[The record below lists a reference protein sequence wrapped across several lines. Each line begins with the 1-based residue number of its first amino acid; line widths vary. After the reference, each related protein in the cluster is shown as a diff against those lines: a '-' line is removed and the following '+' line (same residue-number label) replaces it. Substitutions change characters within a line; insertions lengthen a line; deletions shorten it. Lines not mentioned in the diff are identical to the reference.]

1 MQIHACPESLFQ
13 KKKLLWSFY
22 FFFVMKTNS
31 RGILN
36 FVENPF
42 DVNALKMRARIIL
55 EGLNRIIEFLRAN
68 RPTLDDQVPFQ
79 SDSRSRNREAFSWRD
94 LQRTSETAQS
104 NYFLYR
110 RKLPFGRIDELMTQ

>member
-1 MQIHACPESLFQ
+1 
-13 KKKLLWSFY
+13 
-22 FFFVMKTNS
+22 MKTNS

-68 RPTLDDQVPFQ
+68 RPTLDDQVQFQ